1 MFDVVSVGHL
11 CIDSIL
17 LPNRRAPFTVLGGS
31 ATYVS
36 LAARRLNAETA
47 VISKVGKDFP
57 TAYFWLLKDEDVDL
71 SWVIKVNDACTTSF
85 ELRYSEDLSERVLQL
100 RSKAPNI
107 TVSDLPRSLKAKSIH
122 IAPIAGEITFD
133 VAEKLR
139 SCTEVLSLDPQGLV
153 RNFDER
159 GNVTHGSLKERRI
172 LELIDVYKS
181 SSAEIEA
188 VTELSDL
195 KLAMKAIHDYGVGTV
210 IVTLGTRGA
219 LLSAQEVLYQIPAY
233 KPQKIV
239 DPTGAGDAFI
249 GGFLAEL
256 VKGKDCLWC
265 ACVGSAVASIVVE
278 AIGPAFFGDKRQ
290 IYERAKTLYGKEIKE

>member
-36 LAARRLNAETA
+36 LAARRLNAKAA
-47 VISKVGKDFP
+47 VISKVGEDFP

-71 SWVIKVNDACTTSF
+71 SWVIKVNDAYTTSF

-133 VAEKLR
+133 VAEKMR

-159 GNVTHGSLKERRI
+159 GNVTHRPLKERRI

-195 KLAMKAIHDYGVGTV
+195 KLAIKAIHDYGVETV

-219 LLSAQEVLYQIPAY
+219 LLSAQEGLYHIPTY

>member
-1 MFDVVSVGHL
+1 VFDVVSVGHL

-36 LAARRLNAETA
+36 LAARRLNAKAA
-47 VISKVGKDFP
+47 VISKVGEDFP

-71 SWVIKVNDACTTSF
+71 SWVIKVNDAYTTSF

-133 VAEKLR
+133 VAEKMR

-159 GNVTHGSLKERRI
+159 GNVTHRPLKERRI

-195 KLAMKAIHDYGVGTV
+195 KLAIKAIHDYGVETV

-219 LLSAQEVLYQIPAY
+219 LLSAQEGLYHIPTY